1 MKNRLTAGHHQPNH
15 YLCVCAH
22 LQSSA
27 VRTLAASESA
37 FVNSKE
43 MARGP
48 GWNIFTKKSV
58 NLNTEPRSGG
68 KLQNGS
74 FSIGKHQTSLW
85 GTGHSLWDTIC
96 IFLAEFFGTAMLM
109 FLGCMCTVAGFGNEP
124 TNMSSGLGFGF
135 TVMMVII
142 VFGCVSGAHINP
154 SVSIAGY
161 IYNQMTFPMLI
172 LYFIAQFSGG
182 LVGYGLLMGIT
193 PAVFFSKA
201 LFFDR
206 PICVTAPHNDL
217 SAVDTFL
224 LEFFITGILIWTN
237 VGIWDPRNR
246 KNSDSIPLK
255 FAFIVGGISIAGGP
269 YTGAS
274 MNPARTL
281 APAIWNSSYKML
293 WVYMVAP
300 PLAGVVFTLIYKYV
314 FRREVPEEEPL
325 VRPVVLPDEITIST
339 VDRNGV

>member
-1 MKNRLTAGHHQPNH
+1 MVGQPNGIGTDKEARLSIPDQIKENVVKKMKNNSWLGRLD
-15 YLCVCAH
+15 
-22 LQSSA
+22 
-27 VRTLAASESA
+27 
-37 FVNSKE
+37 
-43 MARGP
+43 
-48 GWNIFTKKSV
+48 
-58 NLNTEPRSGG
+58 RSF
-68 KLQNGS
+68 L
-74 FSIGKHQTSLW
+74 
-85 GTGHSLWDTIC
+85 GTGHSAWDTIC

-109 FLGCMCTVAGFGNEP
+109 FLGCMCTVHGFGNEP
-124 TNMSSGLGFGF
+124 TNMSAGLGFGF

-161 IYNQMTFPMLI
+161 IYHLMTLPMLI
-172 LYFIAQFSGG
+172 LYLIAQFSGG

-193 PAVFFSKA
+193 PAKLFSNA
-201 LFFDR
+201 LEVGQGT
-206 PICVTAPHNDL
+206 CVTAPHDDL
-217 SAVDTFL
+217 SVVDTFL

-237 VGIWDPRNR
+237 VGLWDPRNR
-246 KNSDSIPLK
+246 KNTESIPLK

-300 PLAGVVFTLIYKYV
+300 PLAGVIFTLIYKYV
-314 FRREVPEEEPL
+314 FRREVPEEET
-325 VRPVVLPDEITIST
+325 PVKPMVLTEEVVVST
-339 VDRNGV
+339 VDHPKSQETRTRPIRIGFGSESDNNKTGSG